1 MRWDLL
7 TGGLAR
13 RLGGTRSTASGS
25 VSSGAGTES
34 PSPPTLPEI
43 GAAATMVQLDQMM
56 QRDRHA
62 MAMAQAQMREQLGKK
77 WEQPDDVGIQWNSPT
92 IVNPPRSGPG
102 MLAKLALGAGLL
114 GGGIGLGSALPWFV
128 GKLSA
133 GGAAPVV
140 VPQPDTDTQYQLR
153 LGEPDE

>member
-13 RLGGTRSTASGS
+13 RLGGTRGTASGS
-25 VSSGAGTES
+25 ASSGVATES

-43 GAAATMVQLDQMM
+43 GAAATMVELDQMM
-56 QRDRHA
+56 QRERHA
-62 MAMAQAQMREQLGKK
+62 MAMAQAQMREQLGKN

-92 IVNPPRSGPG
+92 IVNPPKPG
-102 MLAKLALGAGLL
+102 MGTVAKLAVAAGLL
-114 GGGIGLGSALPWFV
+114 GGGIGLGSALPWLL
-128 GKLSA
+128 GKLPT

-140 VPQPDTDTQYQLR
+140 APTDIDTQYLLR